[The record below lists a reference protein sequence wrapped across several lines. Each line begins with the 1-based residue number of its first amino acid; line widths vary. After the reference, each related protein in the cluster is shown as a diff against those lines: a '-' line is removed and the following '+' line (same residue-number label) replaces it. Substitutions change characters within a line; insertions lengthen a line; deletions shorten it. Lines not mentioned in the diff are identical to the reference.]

1 MGVQLAPPRGT
12 IDYKLPEYMEKQ
24 KFFNM
29 YDSIGGLSPF
39 EGVEI
44 VGYPSHLVE
53 LVKAEGTDEWKTA
66 ELDDQIVLVVQG
78 EVSATFQENG
88 KRVASATAVKGEVL
102 LLPVGLDFQL
112 SGSGAEPGLFLHFRM
127 RGGQ

>member
-1 MGVQLAPPRGT
+1 MGVQLAPPRGP

-24 KFFNM
+24 QFFNM
-29 YDSIGGLSPF
+29 YDSIGALSPF

-66 ELDDQIVLVVQG
+66 QLDDEIVLVVQG

-88 KRVASATAVKGEVL
+88 QRVAKATAVKGEVL

-127 RGGQ
+127 RGAQ

>member
-12 IDYKLPEYMEKQ
+12 IEYKLPEYMERQ

-29 YDSIGGLSPF
+29 YDSIGALSPF

-66 ELDDQIVLVVQG
+66 QLDDEIVLVVQG

-88 KRVASATAVKGEVL
+88 NRVARATAVKGEVL

-127 RGGQ
+127 RGAQ

>member
-12 IDYKLPEYMEKQ
+12 IEYKLPEYMERQ

-29 YDSIGGLSPF
+29 YDSIGALSPF
-39 EGVEI
+39 EPYEV
-44 VGYPSHLVE
+44 VGYPSHTVE

-66 ELDDQIVLVVQG
+66 ALDDELIHVVQG
-78 EVSATFQENG
+78 EVSVVFQENG
-88 KRVASATAVKGEVL
+88 KRVASATAVRGEVL
-102 LLPVGLDFQL
+102 LLPQGLEFQL
-112 SGSGAEPGLFLHFRM
+112 SGSGSEPGLFMHFRM

>member
-12 IDYKLPEYMEKQ
+12 IDYKLPEYMDKQ

-29 YDSIGGLSPF
+29 YDSIGALSPF
-39 EGVEI
+39 EGIEI

-66 ELDDQIVLVVQG
+66 QLDDEIVLVVQG
-78 EVSATFQENG
+78 EVSAVFQENG
-88 KRVASATAVKGEVL
+88 QRVARATAVKGEVL

-127 RGGQ
+127 RGAQ